1 MRLLVDVGNSAVK
14 WAFAGGDGI
23 AGGDRFVHRG
33 LDIAAQLS
41 LVWGSL
47 QRPAEVC
54 VVNVAGEAMA
64 SALTACTRQHWSLIP
79 KFFSTGDTACGVRN
93 AYSVPENLGVDR
105 WAALIGAHH
114 QCRDAVCVIDCG
126 TAITMDL
133 LAASGQHQGGL
144 ILPGIKML
152 KQVLLEETA
161 EVKPSAALPL
171 ATLLASS
178 TGAGIHSGAVYM
190 VVAAI
195 DRLVNDVSAKH
206 GPDLEVLIT
215 GGDAATILTLLA
227 RPAHH
232 DPELVLKGLAILA
245 GET

>member
-14 WAFAGGDGI
+14 WAFAGGDDI
-23 AGGDRFVHRG
+23 VDADRFVHRG
-33 LDIAAQLS
+33 LDIAAKLN
-41 LVWGSL
+41 LAWGSL

-64 SALTACTRQHWSLIP
+64 SALTAWTRQHWSLMP
-79 KFFSTGDTACGVRN
+79 KFFSTGDTACGVTN

-105 WAALIGAHH
+105 WVALIGAHH
-114 QCRDAVCVIDCG
+114 QCRGAVCVIDCG

-178 TGAGIHSGAVYM
+178 TGAGIHGGAVYM

-195 DRLVNDVSAKH
+195 DRLVNDVAAKQ

-215 GGDAATILTLLA
+215 GGDAGTILTLLA
-227 RPAHH
+227 HPAHH

>member
-1 MRLLVDVGNSAVK
+1 MRLLVDIGNSAVK
-14 WAFAGGDGI
+14 WAFAGGDDI
-23 AGGDRFVHRG
+23 VDADRFVHRG
-33 LDIAAQLS
+33 LDIAAQLN
-41 LVWGSL
+41 LAWGSL

-64 SALTACTRQHWSLIP
+64 SALTAWTRQHWSLIP
-79 KFFSTGDTACGVRN
+79 KFFSTVDAACGVTN

-114 QCRDAVCVIDCG
+114 QCRGAVCVIDCG
-126 TAITMDL
+126 TAITLDL

-195 DRLVNDVSAKH
+195 DRLVNDVSAKQ

-227 RPAHH
+227 RPAQH